1 MSLEGKRTPL
11 YDRHLE
17 MGARIINFSGWLLP
31 VSYSSIVGEHLWTR
45 ENASLFDVSHMG
57 RLEVEGAGSAR
68 FLDGLLTNRIASL
81 EVGQCRYTLM
91 LNEDGGIL
99 DDLIVYR
106 LDGDR
111 FMLVVNAGT
120 TQRDYEW
127 IDSHLPEGLRLSNR
141 TSELAKIDLQGPRS
155 REVLEAVLGISVEG
169 LRYFRFVQASWRG
182 LPLLVSRTGYTGEL
196 GYELYI
202 DADKVLD
209 LWNALLG
216 HPLVRPAGLGA
227 RDTLRLEVGYPLYG
241 QDIHTGVSPVS
252 ANLERF
258 VDWDKDFIGKER
270 LLKEKEQGVKRRLI
284 GVRSETRRPF
294 RHGDKVFSDAGKE
307 IGEITSGSYSP
318 SLGLA
323 IGLAY
328 VDAEFK
334 EGDAVRVKG
343 RGQWQARLFSYPFYT
358 EGTVRLS
365 V

>member
-1 MSLEGKRTPL
+1 MSLDGKRTPL
-11 YDRHLE
+11 YDRHRE
-17 MGARIINFSGWLLP
+17 MGARMINFSGWLLP
-31 VSYSSIVGEHLWTR
+31 VSYSSIVEEHLWTR

-57 RLEVEGAGSAR
+57 RLEVEGPESVR
-68 FLDGLLTNRIASL
+68 FLDGLLTNRISSL

-99 DDLIVYR
+99 DDLVVYR
-106 LDGDR
+106 LGEDR

-120 TQRDYEW
+120 TGSDYEW
-127 IDSHLPEGLRLSNR
+127 IGSHLPEGLRLSDR
-141 TSELAKIDLQGPRS
+141 TSELAKVDLQGPRS
-155 REVLEAVLGISVEG
+155 REVLEAVLGWDVGG
-169 LRYFRFVQASWRG
+169 LRYFRFVEERWQG
-182 LPLLVSRTGYTGEL
+182 LPILVSRTGYTGEL

-202 DADKVLD
+202 DADRVLD
-209 LWNALLG
+209 LWDALLA

-241 QDIHTGVSPVS
+241 QDIHTGVSPIS

-258 VDWDKDFIGKER
+258 VDWEKEFVGKAR
-270 LLKEKEQGVKRRLI
+270 LLREKEEGVKRRLI

-294 RHGDKVFSDAGKE
+294 RHGDKVFSEAGEE

-328 VDAEFK
+328 VDVDFK
-334 EGDAVRVKG
+334 EGDVVRVKG
-343 RGQWQARLFSYPFYT
+343 RGDWEARLFSYPFYT

-365 V
+365 L